1 MNNPRPFVLALL
13 LVGIPS
19 LGACSNPTATDPAET
34 RTEASVVESIKDARR
49 DVRKHVNERNIK
61 LSADDDSLPG
71 AEITPA
77 GDLLVGGKKVAVD
90 ANQRALLMQYRG
102 QVAAIAGAGAEIGL
116 QGAELATKAMG
127 EAFRSAF
134 SGDTAGMEKRIEAE
148 AEKIEAQALL
158 LCDRMPAMLATQQAL
173 SEALPEFRPY
183 ATMDADD
190 VGDCRDGTTT
200 ASKAD
205 IGHD

>member
-13 LVGIPS
+13 LVVIPS
-19 LGACSNPTATDPAET
+19 LGACSNQTSTDPAESRIET
-34 RTEASVVESIKDARR
+34 SVVESMKEARR
-49 DVRKHVNERNIK
+49 DVRKHVNEGNIK
-61 LSADDDSLPG
+61 LSASDESLPRG
-71 AEITPA
+71 EITPA
-77 GDLLVGGKKVAVD
+77 GDLLIGGNKIEVD
-90 ANQRALLMQYRG
+90 ANQRALLMQYRE
-102 QVAAIAGAGAEIGL
+102 QVADIAGAGAEIGL
-116 QGAELATKAMG
+116 QGAELATRAMG

-190 VGDCRDGTTT
+190 ISDCRDGTTT
-200 ASKAD
+200 ASRAD
-205 IGHD
+205 EHD

>member
-1 MNNPRPFVLALL
+1 MNPHRPFVLALL
-13 LVGIPS
+13 LIGIPS
-19 LGACSNPTATDPAET
+19 LGACSKPAPTEPAASRIET
-34 RTEASVVESIKDARR
+34 SVVESMKEARR
-49 DVRKHVNERNIK
+49 DVRKHVNEGNIK
-61 LSADDDSLPG
+61 LSAHDRRLPR

-77 GDLLVGGKKVAVD
+77 GDLLVGGDPVEVD

-102 QVAAIAGAGAEIGL
+102 QLADIAGAGAQIGL
-116 QGAELATKAMG
+116 QGAELATRAMG

-148 AEKIEAQALL
+148 AEKIEAQALQ

-190 VGDCRDGTTT
+190 IDDCRDGTTT
-200 ASKAD
+200 AGKAD
-205 IGHD
+205 TGRE

>member
-19 LGACSNPTATDPAET
+19 LGACSNQTATDPAESRIET
-34 RTEASVVESIKDARR
+34 SVVESMKEVRR
-49 DVRKHVNERNIK
+49 DVRKHVKEGNIK
-61 LSADDDSLPG
+61 LSASDESLPRG
-71 AEITPA
+71 EITPA
-77 GDLLVGGKKVAVD
+77 GDLLVGGNKVEVD
-90 ANQRALLMQYRG
+90 ANQRALLMQYRE
-102 QVAAIAGAGAEIGL
+102 QVADIAGAGAEIGL
-116 QGAELATKAMG
+116 QGAELATRAMG

-190 VGDCRDGTTT
+190 ISDCRDGTTT
-200 ASKAD
+200 ASRAD
-205 IGHD
+205 EHD

>member
-1 MNNPRPFVLALL
+1 MNIPHPLVLALL

-19 LGACSNPTATDPAET
+19 LGACSNPTATDPAQS
-34 RTEASVVESIKDARR
+34 RIEASVVESMEDARR
-49 DVRKHVNERNIK
+49 DVRKHVSEGNIK
-61 LSADDDSLPG
+61 LSAHDDSLPR

-77 GDLLVGGKKVAVD
+77 GDLLIGGNKVDVD

-102 QVAAIAGAGAEIGL
+102 QVADIAGAGAEIGL

-148 AEKIEAQALL
+148 AEKIETQARL
-158 LCDRMPAMLATQQAL
+158 LCDRMPAMLATQTAL

-200 ASKAD
+200 ANKAD
-205 IGHD
+205 IAHD

>member
-1 MNNPRPFVLALL
+1 MNNPRPLVLALL

-19 LGACSNPTATDPAET
+19 LGACSNPTSTDPAES
-34 RTEASVVESIKDARR
+34 RIESSVVESMKEARR
-49 DVRKHVNERNIK
+49 DVRKHVDEGNIK
-61 LSADDDSLPG
+61 LSAHDNSLPP

-77 GDLLVGGKKVAVD
+77 GDLLVGGEKVAVD

-102 QVAAIAGAGAEIGL
+102 QVADIAGAGAEIGL
-116 QGAELATKAMG
+116 QGAELATRAMG

-148 AEKIEAQALL
+148 AEKIEAQALR

-183 ATMDADD
+183 ARMDADD
-190 VGDCRDGTTT
+190 IGDCRDDTTT

-205 IGHD
+205 GHD